1 MRRGLTGHLVPLPM
15 AGERC
20 RAFVPNPLPPE
31 PPLVLDDDL
40 LDLLARAN
48 LALGRLDG
56 LTAVLP
62 DPGVFLYTYIRKEA
76 VLSSQIE
83 GTQSSLSD
91 LLLFENEAAPGVP
104 LNDVQEVSNY
114 VAAMQHGLQRVRGGF
129 PVSLRLLKEIH
140 AVLLTK
146 GRGSEKEPGEF
157 RRSQNWIG
165 GTRPGNA
172 AFVPPPADYVAECWG
187 ALEKFL
193 HDDKVRLPVL
203 VKAALAHVQF
213 ETIHPFLDG
222 NGRVGR
228 LLITFLLCT
237 EGALHE
243 PTLYLSLY
251 LKQNRARYY
260 ELLQAVRKEGDWEE
274 WLRFFLEGVEKTA
287 TQAASTARRLMALA
301 SKDAQRIQEIG
312 RAAGT
317 ALRVHQLLQ
326 AQPIVSIPVAAERLK
341 LSFPAVNMGLGHLVK
356 LGIVRE
362 LTGKTR
368 GRLFAYDAA
377 LKLLNEGMEPLK

>member
-1 MRRGLTGHLVPLPM
+1 MQRGLTGHLVPLPM

-62 DPGVFLYTYIRKEA
+62 DPGVFLYNYIRKEA

-114 VAAMQHGLQRVRGGF
+114 VAAMQHGLKRVRGGF

-172 AFVPPPADYVAECWG
+172 AFVPPPADHVAECWG

-260 ELLQAVRKEGDWEE
+260 ELLQAVRKDGDWEE

-301 SKDAQRIQEIG
+301 SKDAQRIQGIG

-341 LSFPAVNMGLGHLVK
+341 LSFPAVNTGLGHLVK

-377 LKLLNEGMEPLK
+377 LKPLNEGMEPLK

>member
-1 MRRGLTGHLVPLPM
+1 M
-15 AGERC
+15 AGEPC

-114 VAAMQHGLQRVRGGF
+114 VAAMQHGLKRVRGGF

-140 AVLLTK
+140 ALLLTK

-274 WLRFFLEGVEKTA
+274 WLRFFLAGVEQTA

-301 SKDAQRIQEIG
+301 SKDTQRIQEIG

-341 LSFPAVNMGLGHLVK
+341 LSFPAVNTGLGHLVK

-362 LTGKTR
+362 LTGKIR

>member
-1 MRRGLTGHLVPLPM
+1 MGRGLTGLLVPLPM

-20 RAFVPNPLPPE
+20 RAFVPNPVPPE

-40 LDLLARAN
+40 LNLLARAN

-114 VAAMQHGLQRVRGGF
+114 VAAMQHGLKRVRGGF

-172 AFVPPPADYVAECWG
+172 AFVPPPADHVAECWG

-260 ELLQAVRKEGDWEE
+260 ELLQAVRKDGDWEE
-274 WLRFFLEGVEKTA
+274 WLRFFLEGVEQTA
-287 TQAASTARRLMALA
+287 TQAASTARRLMTLA
-301 SKDAQRIQEIG
+301 SKDAQRIQGIG

-341 LSFPAVNMGLGHLVK
+341 LSFPAVNTGLGHLVK

-377 LKLLNEGMEPLK
+377 LKPLNEGMEPLK

>member
-1 MRRGLTGHLVPLPM
+1 M
-15 AGERC
+15 ALRV
-20 RAFVPNPLPPE
+20 ADN
-31 PPLVLDDDL
+31 
-40 LDLLARAN
+40 
-48 LALGRLDG
+48 AL
-56 LTAVLP
+56 
-62 DPGVFLYTYIRKEA
+62 
-76 VLSSQIE
+76 
-83 GTQSSLSD
+83 
-91 LLLFENEAAPGVP
+91 
-104 LNDVQEVSNY
+104 
-114 VAAMQHGLQRVRGGF
+114 
-129 PVSLRLLKEIH
+129 
-140 AVLLTK
+140 
-146 GRGSEKEPGEF
+146 
-157 RRSQNWIG
+157 
-165 GTRPGNA
+165 
-172 AFVPPPADYVAECWG
+172 FVPPPADHVAECWG

-193 HDDKVRLPVL
+193 HDDKVKLPLL

-228 LLITFLLCT
+228 LLITFLLCA

-260 ELLQAVRKEGDWEE
+260 ELLQAVRQGGDWEA
-274 WLRFFLEGVEKTA
+274 WLRFFLEGVEQTA
-287 TQAASTARRLMALA
+287 NQAASTARRLMALGA
-301 SKDAQRIQEIG
+301 KDARRVQELG

-326 AQPIVSIPVAAERLK
+326 AQPIVSIPVAAARLK
-341 LSFPAVNMGLGHLVK
+341 LSFPAVNTGLDHLVK

-377 LKLLNEGMEPLK
+377 LKLLNEGMEPPK

>member
-1 MRRGLTGHLVPLPM
+1 MRRGLTGHRVPLPM

-20 RAFVPNPLPPE
+20 RASVPNPLPPA

-114 VAAMQHGLQRVRGGF
+114 VAAMQHGLKRVRGGF

-172 AFVPPPADYVAECWG
+172 AFVPPPADHVAECWG

-193 HDDKVRLPVL
+193 HDDKVRLPLL

-228 LLITFLLCT
+228 LLITLLLCS

-274 WLRFFLEGVEKTA
+274 WLRFFLEGVEQTA

-301 SKDAQRIQEIG
+301 GKDAQRIQEIG